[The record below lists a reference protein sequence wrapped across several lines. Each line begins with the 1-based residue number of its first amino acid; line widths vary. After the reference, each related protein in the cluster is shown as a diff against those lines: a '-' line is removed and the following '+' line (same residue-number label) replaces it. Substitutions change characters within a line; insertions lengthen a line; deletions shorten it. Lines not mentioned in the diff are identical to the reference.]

1 VSEPLTADVA
11 ERIYAGVLG
20 KLIGVYMGRPV
31 EGWPYERIRERFDT
45 VQYFV
50 AEKVGAPLIVPD
62 DDISG
67 TFVFVRA
74 IEDNP
79 DARPLDARTIGDTW
93 LNYIVE
99 NKTVLWWG
107 GLSRSTE
114 HTAFL
119 RLKSGIPAPL
129 SGSIELNGRS
139 MAEQIGAE
147 IFIDSWAMANPGDPE
162 RAVAMARQ
170 AASVSHDGLAVGAA
184 CLLAAMES
192 FAFVERDLEVLI
204 ATGLS
209 LVPGTRL
216 HQLVE
221 DVVKVCT
228 AADEWRSAR
237 DWIESHHGYAR
248 YPGNCPMATNHAAVL
263 MALLMA
269 GDDFARSVSIAT
281 SAGWDTDCNAG
292 NVGCL
297 NGIRLGLAGIGA
309 GADFRGPV
317 ADRMYAVS
325 ADGGE
330 CMSDAVRETRKLL
343 VAASRI
349 RGETLQLPAARF
361 SFDYPGSVQ
370 GWVPHPAL
378 GVEQA
383 VTRLDNDGGGLLVGY
398 DALAPGVRGA
408 VSVNTF
414 SDPRPTGVAGT
425 SYFDV
430 VSSPSIY
437 PTQTLRATVRADD
450 GAAPR
455 LAFFVDTYGDDGA
468 IETIRGAPTQLA
480 AGANKL
486 TWTAPDTGGRPI
498 YRLGIE
504 LTATSRTRGAVRI
517 EEVDWSGAPA
527 DFVLG
532 RATELSPQLSPWT
545 TDTVWLRSFVSSAF
559 NFAPDHTTTFCLSH
573 PERNGVVTTG
583 TRDWKDYA
591 VSSRITFN
599 QQDGAGLVARTR
611 GHRRYYAAV
620 LAGAE
625 AQIIRQRDGVETVLA
640 SSPFDYAV
648 DDVFDLEFRVHGD
661 ALDLLIDGDRLV
673 QTTDSSHDSGGAGL
687 VVHRGAILAD
697 GFRVSALGAPA

>member
-1 VSEPLTADVA
+1 MSETLTTDVA

-31 EGWPYERIRERFDT
+31 EGWPYEQIRERFDT
-45 VQYFV
+45 VEYFV

-67 TFVFVRA
+67 TFVFFRA
-74 IEDNP
+74 VEDNP

-119 RLKSGIPAPL
+119 RLKSGIPAPR

-162 RAVAMARQ
+162 RAVAMARE
-170 AASVSHDGLAVGAA
+170 AASVSHDGLAVDAA
-184 CLLAAMES
+184 CLLAAMEAH
-192 FAFVERDLEVLI
+192 AFVERDLEVLI

-221 DVVKVCT
+221 DVIKVTTT
-228 AADEWRSAR
+228 ADDWRSAR
-237 DWIESHHGYAR
+237 DWIESHHGYAK
-248 YPGNCPMATNHAAVL
+248 YPGNCPMPTNHAAVL

-269 GDDFARSVSIAT
+269 GDDFARSVSMAT

-297 NGIRLGLAGIGA
+297 NGIRLGLAGIDA

-317 ADRMYAVS
+317 ADRLYAVS

-330 CMSDAVRETRKLL
+330 CISDAVRETRKIL
-343 VAASRI
+343 ATASRI

-370 GWVPHPAL
+370 GWMPHPEL

-383 VTRLDNDGGGLLVGY
+383 VTRIENDGGGLLVGY
-398 DALAPGVRGA
+398 EALAPGVRGA

-414 SDPRPTGVAGT
+414 SDPRPTGVEGT

-430 VSSPSIY
+430 VSSPSLY
-437 PTQTLRATVRADD
+437 PTQTVRAVVRADD
-450 GAAPR
+450 GPAPG
-455 LAFFVDTYGDDGA
+455 LAFFVDTYGNDGA
-468 IETIRGAPTQLA
+468 IATIRGAPAQLA
-480 AGANKL
+480 AGANEL
-486 TWTAPDTGGRPI
+486 AWTVPETGGRPI
-498 YRLGIE
+498 YRLGVE
-504 LTATSRTRGAVRI
+504 LTAKQRSCGAVLI

-532 RATELSPQLSPWT
+532 RAMEMSPELTPWT
-545 TDTVWLRSFVSSAF
+545 TDAVWLRTFVSSAF
-559 NFAPDHTTTFCLSH
+559 NFAPDYTTTFCLSH
-573 PERNGVVTTG
+573 PEPNGVVTTG

-599 QQDGAGLVARTR
+599 QQDGAGLVARSR
-611 GHRRYYAAV
+611 GHRRYYAAL
-620 LAGAE
+620 LAGGN
-625 AQIIRQRDGVETVLA
+625 AQIIRHCDSVETVLA
-640 SSPFDYAV
+640 SRPFDYAI
-648 DDVFDLEFRVHGD
+648 DDVYDVEFGLEGD
-661 ALDLLIDGDRLV
+661 SLHLLIDGDQLIDV
-673 QTTDSSHDSGGAGL
+673 TDPSYGSGGAGL

-697 GFRVSALGAPA
+697 GFRVKALGTPA